1 MVVVTLGYQLIDAD
15 EHYYEP
21 DDCFSRHIEAR
32 FADDTIRVDRSKDDG
47 LGRIY
52 LGSRRTFMSV
62 MPGDYASAPGALQ
75 GLFVGGVN
83 DGFTHR
89 EVVSVADHPE
99 FASKTARLALMDAQG
114 VEAAIMLPTM
124 GVSVEYDMRHDPDLL
139 YASLRAFNRWL
150 EEDWGYGADGRIF
163 AAPML
168 SLVDLDQAMTELGR
182 IIDAG
187 TRLVHLAPGPVASG
201 TAAGGGR
208 SPADPVFDP
217 FWATCAE
224 AGVPVVFHVS
234 NSGYNH
240 FYGTLWS
247 ENADNPSHQQAP
259 LQWAL
264 CNTERPLVDTLTALA
279 VHNLFGR
286 HPDIKIVSIE
296 NGSNWLKPLF
306 KTVDK
311 AAALGR
317 RGPMIGGALPAKP
330 SEALASHLWVCPF
343 PEDDVDE
350 LISAIGAGHVLFGSD
365 WPHPE
370 GIRAPRDYE
379 VELAGHGAAATRQ
392 VMPGNPAALPGLA
405 DSPRPLGRRPH
416 PRPARGTANFAWRE
430 STQ

>member
-1 MVVVTLGYQLIDAD
+1 MHSLSYRLIDAD

-32 FADDTIRVDRSKDDG
+32 FKDDTIRVDRARGDG

-52 LGSRRTFMSV
+52 LGSSRTFMSV

-75 GLFVGGVN
+75 GLFAGGAN

-89 EVVSVADHPE
+89 EVVSVAEHPE
-99 FASKTARLALMDAQG
+99 FASKAARLAVMDAQY

-124 GVSVEYDMRHDPDLL
+124 GVAVEYDIRHDLSLL

-163 AAPML
+163 AVPML
-168 SLVDLDQAMTELGR
+168 SLVDLDQSLAELHRVIG
-182 IIDAG
+182 AG
-187 TRLVHLAPGPVASG
+187 ARLVHLAPGPVARG
-201 TAAGGGR
+201 AAGGVSSR

-224 AGVPVVFHVS
+224 AGIPVVFHVS

-247 ENADNPSHQQAP
+247 ENAGNPSHQQSP

-264 CNTERPLVDTLTALA
+264 CNTERPLVDTLIALTL
-279 VHNLFGR
+279 HNLFGR
-286 HPDIKIVSIE
+286 HPLIKIVSIE
-296 NGSNWLKPLF
+296 NGSNWVKPLF

-317 RGPMIGGALPAKP
+317 RGQVIGGALPAKP

-350 LISAIGAGHVLFGSD
+350 LIDAIGAEHVLFGSD

-370 GIRAPRDYE
+370 GIREPLDYVPRLGGRPD
-379 VELAGHGAAATRQ
+379 VVTRQ
-392 VMPGNPAALPGLA
+392 VLRGNTARLLGLA
-405 DSPRPLGRRPH
+405 D
-416 PRPARGTANFAWRE
+416 
-430 STQ
+430 

>member
-1 MVVVTLGYQLIDAD
+1 MQALGYRLIDAD

-32 FADDTIRVDRSKDDG
+32 YAGDTIRVDRGRGDG

-52 LGSRRTFMSV
+52 LGPRRTFMSV

-75 GLFVGGVN
+75 GLFVGGVS

-99 FASKTARLALMDAQG
+99 FASKPARLALMDDQG

-124 GVSVEYDMRHDPDLL
+124 GVAVEYDLRGDAGLL

-163 AAPML
+163 AVPML
-168 SLVDLDQAMTELGR
+168 SLVDIGQAMTELR
-182 IIDAG
+182 RVLDAG
-187 TRLVHLAPGPVASG
+187 ARLVHLAPGPVRG
-201 TAAGGGR
+201 GPGGPGGR
-208 SPADPVFDP
+208 SPADPHFDP
-217 FWATCAE
+217 FWATVAE

-247 ENADNPSHQQAP
+247 EKADNPSHRQSP

-264 CNTERPLVDTLTALA
+264 CNTERPLVDTLIALTL
-279 VHNLFGR
+279 HNLFGR
-286 HPDIKIVSIE
+286 HPDVRIVSIE
-296 NGSNWLKPLF
+296 NGSNWLGPLF

-317 RGPMIGGALPAKP
+317 RGPMLGGSLPARP

-343 PEDDVDE
+343 PEDDVDA
-350 LISAIGAGHVLFGSD
+350 LINAIGASHVLFGSD

-370 GIRAPRDYE
+370 GIREPADYVSRLDGRD
-379 VELAGHGAAATRQ
+379 AAVTRQ
-392 VMPGNPAALPGLA
+392 VLRENTARLLGLPGP
-405 DSPRPLGRRPH
+405 DSEPL
-416 PRPARGTANFAWRE
+416 
-430 STQ
+430 